1 MLLKDESGCLGE
13 VIARLVSGLELLAQG
28 QRLVTHRIFNQLQL
42 MQPGAAEDRL
52 EPNAG
57 GGNSTLPTSA
67 PKRGLQLW
75 TSQAGGLSWS
85 RRNCQDGAGIRMR
98 QSTRPAALKS
108 FDECW
113 IVLTQQ

>member
-13 VIARLVSGLELLAQG
+13 VIGRLGGGLELLKQG
-28 QRLVTHRIFNQLQL
+28 QRLVTHRILNQLQL

-57 GGNSTLPTSA
+57 GGNSTLSA
-67 PKRGLQLW
+67 GAPQRGLQLW

-85 RRNCQDGAGIRMR
+85 RRDRQNSASIRMR
-98 QSTRPAALKS
+98 QTTRTTALKS
-108 FDECW
+108 FDERR
-113 IVLTQQ
+113 IVLT